1 MRIPSAHDA
10 LAALTAFAAGAATIL
25 GILPS
30 AAVAEALERGVADGI
45 LVDGGTIVRLEHA
58 YAYLEPRGDGDE
70 AKSVTVAV
78 LSDRALD
85 EGTVRSTGGLLAKA
99 KAGGLRGVQLTIDD
113 ATGEVEYLRVFSAP
127 PSANR
132 EQSGREVH
140 WLAEQFDQN
149 TARGGTSY
157 RSGDGSWG
165 FSAQFNALIRRA
177 PRYLAEGEAMGT
189 LTIAGQ
195 EVTLRH
201 ALSWFEDR
209 DGTSLTH
216 IVLSDREISLAEAQ
230 DDGRLAKLGSSGRAS
245 GMRVTLRDE
254 DGTIESQTWFAPE
267 LGDRRAQVATAVGAD
282 WEAEEFTDTVV
293 RGRLLSGGP
302 QEALGLTWEY
312 DAYFAAS
319 IWEEEAR

>member
-1 MRIPSAHDA
+1 MRIPAFPSVFGSFLGGVVA
-10 LAALTAFAAGAATIL
+10 LAALA
-25 GILPS
+25 LPAPVS
-30 AAVAEALERGVADGI
+30 AEAIERGLADGI

-58 YAYLEPRGDGDE
+58 YAHLERRGSAEEG
-70 AKSVTVAV
+70 KSFTVAV

-85 EGTVRSTGGLLAKA
+85 EATVRSTADLSAAA
-99 KAGGLRGVQLTIDD
+99 KAGGLRGIQLTIDD
-113 ATGEVEYLRVFSAP
+113 ATGEVESLRVFSP
-127 PSANR
+127 PPASPR

-149 TARGGTSY
+149 TARGGSSY

-165 FSAQFNALIRRA
+165 YAVQFHALIRRA
-177 PRYLAEGEAMGT
+177 PRYLAEGEALGK
-189 LTIAGQ
+189 LTIAAE
-195 EVTLRH
+195 EVALRH

-216 IVLSDREISLAEAQ
+216 IVLTDNEISLAEAQ
-230 DDGRLAKLGSSGRAS
+230 DDAKLAALGAAGRAA

-254 DGTIESQTWFAPE
+254 DGTIESQTWFARR
-267 LGDRRAQVATAVGAD
+267 LGERRPQVATGVGAD
-282 WEAEEFTDTVV
+282 WEAEEFTDSVV
-293 RGRLLSGGP
+293 RGRLLSGGS

-319 IWEEEAR
+319 IWEEEAP